1 MRRLLS
7 PFFLVLTALVVGL
20 YAYVALRL
28 ADGVPARLALA
39 VPFVLIWIVPIVYWG
54 LGREKHGRLDDAI
67 HAAAYVAMGWVN
79 FLVLALLARDLAL
92 GAAVVAGADAVAAW
106 LRTNG
111 PWLVHWI
118 AGLSLVVGVLAARG
132 GPRVRRVTVPVDGL
146 DPRLDGLKIAQI
158 SDLHVGPT
166 IGAAYVRG
174 VVERTNALQADL
186 VVLTGDIVDGSVE
199 RLAADVAPLSDLQPR
214 ERRWFVLGNH
224 DVYAGPFEWTRY
236 FAGQGFR
243 VLSNAHETFD
253 HRGAA
258 VLIGGVTDPA
268 LRGHG
273 AQYAPDP
280 ERAAG
285 RGVDAA
291 FRILLA
297 HNPKL
302 APLGARAGFDLQLS
316 GHTHAGQ
323 FFPWTLAVKA
333 VHAPHVAGLSRL
345 GRMWVYVSAGT
356 GSWGPPVRLGT
367 RTEITLLELRT
378 SNPQA

>member
-7 PFFLVLTALVVGL
+7 PFFLVLTTLVVGL
-20 YAYVALRL
+20 YAYVALRT
-28 ADGVPARLALA
+28 ADGIGARLALA

-54 LGREKHGRLDDAI
+54 LGREKHTRGDDAL

-79 FLVLALLARDLAL
+79 FLVLALLVRDLSL
-92 GAAVVAGADAVAAW
+92 GAAVLSGADVLAEW
-106 LRTNG
+106 LRSNG
-111 PWLVHWI
+111 PPLVHGV
-118 AGLSLVVGVLAARG
+118 ALLSLLLGFAAARG
-132 GPRVRRVTVPVDGL
+132 GPRVKRVTVPVEGL
-146 DPRLDGLKIAQI
+146 DPRLDGLRIAQI

-166 IGAAYVRG
+166 IGAGYVRR
-174 VVERTNALQADL
+174 VVERTNSLNADL
-186 VVLTGDIVDGSVE
+186 VALTGDIVDGPVA
-199 RLAADVAPLSDLQPR
+199 RLAPDVAPLADLEPR
-214 ERRWFVLGNH
+214 DRRWFVLGNH
-224 DVYAGPFEWTRY
+224 DVYAGPFEWTRH
-236 FAGQGFR
+236 FESQGFR
-243 VLSNAHETFD
+243 VLSNAHESFE
-253 HRGAA
+253 HRGAT
-258 VLIGGVTDPA
+258 VLVGGVTDPA
-268 LRGHG
+268 LRAHG
-273 AQYAPDP
+273 AHLAPDP

-291 FRILLA
+291 FRVLLA

-302 APLGARAGFDLQLS
+302 TPLGARAGFDLQLS

-367 RTEITLLELRT
+367 RTEITLLELR
-378 SNPQA
+378 AA

>member
-7 PFFLVLTALVVGL
+7 PFFLVLTALVAGL
-20 YAYVALRL
+20 YAYVAIRIT
-28 ADGVPARLALA
+28 AGIPARLALA
-39 VPFVLIWIVPIVYWG
+39 VPFALIWLVPIVYWG
-54 LGREKHGRLDDAI
+54 LGREKHGRLDDAV
-67 HAAAYVAMGWVN
+67 HAAAYLAMGWVN
-79 FLVLALLARDLAL
+79 FLVLTLLVRDLAL
-92 GAAVVAGADAVAAW
+92 GASTLAGADALADG
-106 LRTNG
+106 LRTHG
-111 PWLVHWI
+111 ALLVHGI
-118 AGLSLVVGVLAARG
+118 ALLAVLLGVLVARG
-132 GPRVRRVTVPVDGL
+132 GPRVERVTVAVDAL
-146 DPRLDGLKIAQI
+146 DRRLDGLTIAQI

-166 IGAAYVRG
+166 IGVDYVRR
-174 VVERTNALQADL
+174 VVERTNALDADL

-199 RLAADVAPLSDLQPR
+199 RLRSDVAPLAELEPKG
-214 ERRWFVLGNH
+214 RRWFVLGNH
-224 DVYAGPFEWTRY
+224 DVYAGPFEWSRH
-236 FAGQGFR
+236 FAAAGFR

-253 HRGAA
+253 HRGAT
-258 VLIGGVTDPA
+258 VLLGGVTDPA
-268 LRGHG
+268 LRAHG

-285 RGVDAA
+285 RGIDAA

-302 APLGARAGFDLQLS
+302 APLAAHAGFDLQLS

-356 GSWGPPVRLGT
+356 GSWGPPVRVGT
-367 RTEITLLELRT
+367 RTEITLLTLR
-378 SNPQA
+378 AA